1 MMQFSEFAARRSSKA
16 VKPPSLVEPTM
27 VASLKGTA
35 VSIDFFLP
43 LLSHSSTLK
52 LQLHFH
58 CDIALF
64 WGVFYKIYNHKEA
77 TVGSALR
84 RESTGTPSLLIDVP

>member
-64 WGVFYKIYNHKEA
+64 WGSFIKYTTTRKQQLAVLFDER
-77 TVGSALR
+77 AL
-84 RESTGTPSLLIDVP
+84 EHPHC